1 LANASIPSASGPVRA
16 SARTGLFDRVRRR
29 LAIDRAAGIAIRV
42 GGVAVILGVAGIFAF
57 LVFEILPVLLP
68 ARVTLAESV
77 TVGGAPPQA
86 LLLDEYRTH
95 DAALGADGVLR
106 VVRLADGAT
115 IREQELAANFA
126 AVAAD
131 ADHSVLAG
139 VGTDGVVQA
148 VPVTFAVSFD
158 AQQRVVVPELGDVT
172 RIELLAAAA
181 PNATAPVIAGPLAV
195 RLDAAATSTAAA
207 LEGGGVAL
215 SVRRVESNAF
225 TGESTESVERRML
238 PTPARVTALA
248 IDARQR
254 DLFAGTAT
262 GEVLR
267 FDLRGGDVPPESF
280 HAGDAGISALT
291 LLIGGRTLLVG
302 QQDGSL
308 SAWFA
313 VPQPEGGARRF
324 TRIRDWEH
332 YPGAIAQ
339 LAPSQRDRTFLAGSA
354 DGTLGLQHS
363 TSGRTLWRAPSPVG
377 APSALALAP
386 KGDAATLAA
395 AGKLAAFEVANP
407 HPELSLASLFG
418 KVWYEDAAQPEFVWQ
433 SSSGDDAFE
442 PKLSL
447 VPLLVGT
454 LKGTFYALLIAVPLG
469 VLGAMYTSQFMHP
482 RLQRFVKPGVE
493 IMAALPS
500 VVLGFLAALWLA
512 PRVERLFPAFIAM
525 CVAIPIAAIVSG
537 WLWSRLPKRWVAGL
551 HDGTEVLWIAA
562 AIVGSMALCVGSAS
576 SVETLLFGG
585 SFPIWLERATGLAF
599 DQRNAVVV
607 GIAMGFAVIPII
619 FAISEDAFSNVPSE
633 LSAGSLALGANRWQ
647 TVVRVVLPTASPG
660 IFSAIMVG
668 FGRAVGETMI
678 VLMATGN
685 TPILSFS
692 PFNGFRTLAANI
704 AVEVPE
710 APHGGTLYRT
720 LFVAALLLFL
730 MTFVVNTAAELVR
743 HRLRRRYGRL

>member
-1 LANASIPSASGPVRA
+1 VAV
-16 SARTGLFDRVRRR
+16 
-29 LAIDRAAGIAIRV
+29 DRAAGLAIRV
-42 GGVAVILGVAGIFAF
+42 GGLAVILGVAGIFAF
-57 LVFEILPVLLP
+57 LVFEIAPVLRP
-68 ARVTLAESV
+68 ARVTLAESAALA
-77 TVGGAPPQA
+77 GAAPQA

-95 DAALGADGVLR
+95 DAALGADGTVR
-106 VVRLADGAT
+106 VVRLSDGAT
-115 IREQELAANFA
+115 IREQPLAPAFT
-126 AVAAD
+126 AV
-131 ADHSVLAG
+131 SVDPEHAMLAG
-139 VGTDGVVQA
+139 ISADGVMQV
-148 VPVTFAVSFD
+148 VPVTFKISFD
-158 AQQRVVVPELGDVT
+158 GQTRVVAPELGDVV
-172 RIELLAAAA
+172 RIELLPA
-181 PNATAPVIAGPLAV
+181 PEPEDASPAIAGPLAL
-195 RLDAAATSTAAA
+195 RLDVGATTVAVA
-207 LEGGGVAL
+207 LEGSGVAL
-215 SVRRVESNAF
+215 ALRRTETNAF
-225 TGESTESVERRML
+225 TGESAETVEYRTL
-238 PTPARVTALA
+238 ATPARVTALA

-254 DLFAGTAT
+254 DLFAGTAD
-262 GEVLR
+262 GQVLR
-267 FDLRGGDVPPESF
+267 FDLRGGDAPPELFS
-280 HAGDAGISALT
+280 AGSAGVSALT
-291 LLIGGRTLLVG
+291 LLIGGRTLVVG

-308 SAWFA
+308 SSWFA
-313 VPQPEGGARRF
+313 VPQPDGGDRRF
-324 TRIRDWEH
+324 TRIRDWER
-332 YPGAIAQ
+332 YPGPIAQ
-339 LAPSQRDRTFLAGSA
+339 LAPSQRDRTFLAASA

-377 APSALALAP
+377 IPSALAFAP
-386 KGDAATLAA
+386 KGDGATLAA
-395 AGKLAAFEVANP
+395 AGKLTAFEVASP

-418 KVWYEDAAQPEFVWQ
+418 KVWYEDADRPAYVWQ

-454 LKGTFYALLIAVPLG
+454 LKGTFYALLLAVPLG

-482 RLQRFVKPGVE
+482 RLQRVVKPGVE

-525 CVAIPIAAIVSG
+525 TVAIPFAAIAGG
-537 WLWSRLPKRWVAGL
+537 WLWARLPKRWLVGL
-551 HDGTEVLWIAA
+551 PDGTEVLWIAV
-562 AIVGSMALCVGSAS
+562 AIASSMALCISSAAS
-576 SVETLLFGG
+576 IETLLFGG
-585 SFPIWLERATGLAF
+585 SFPSWLARSTGLAF

-619 FAISEDAFSNVPSE
+619 FAISEDAFSNVPAD
-633 LSAGSLALGANRWQ
+633 LAAGSLALGANRWQ

-685 TPILSFS
+685 TPILSLS

-720 LFVAALLLFL
+720 LFIAALLLFM
-730 MTFVVNTAAELVR
+730 MTFLVNTAAELVR